1 MPQKGDSFVFS
12 PFKVN
17 RVLWYYS
24 TILKLSEC
32 LILIFQLYR
41 ICRLKSMK
49 EKKRKIKF
57 ILSDCDQKSQQAK
70 TRTELLN
77 SSTF

>member
-49 EKKRKIKF
+49 EKKRKIVMESERLKGV
-57 ILSDCDQKSQQAK
+57 
-70 TRTELLN
+70 TGYGR
-77 SSTF
+77 